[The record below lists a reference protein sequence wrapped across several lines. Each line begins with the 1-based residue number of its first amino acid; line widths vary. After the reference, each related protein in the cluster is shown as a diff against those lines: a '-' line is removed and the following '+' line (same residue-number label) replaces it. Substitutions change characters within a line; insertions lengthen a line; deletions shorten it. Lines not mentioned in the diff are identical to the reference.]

1 MKGILL
7 AGGTGS
13 RLYPNTLV
21 TSKQLL
27 PIYDKP
33 MIYYPLSVL
42 MLAGIRE
49 ILLISTPQDLPRFEK
64 LFGSGSHLGLSI
76 SYAAQERPEG
86 IAQAFIIAENFIGQE
101 SVSLILGDNIFYGHQ
116 LRSLLQACKS
126 HSSGG
131 MIFGYQVNNP
141 SRYGVI
147 DFDENFK
154 VRRVVEKPK
163 DPPSSFAITG
173 LYFYDANVVA
183 IAKSLKPSW
192 RNELEITD
200 VNQVYLE
207 KGALQVKLFEKGFAW
222 LDTGTHDALH
232 KASSYVQT
240 IQERQGIQ
248 IACIEEIAFENDW
261 ITLQQLDEVASYY
274 QTSEYGLYLKEV
286 VKAHLK
292 TKSLARKQNASSV
305 IF

>member
-1 MKGILL
+1 MKGIIL

-13 RLYPNTLV
+13 RLYPNTLA

-49 ILLISTPQDLPRFEK
+49 ILVISTPQDLPRFEA
-64 LFGSGSHLGLSI
+64 LFGDGDHLGLSI
-76 SYAAQERPEG
+76 SYAEQKKPEG
-86 IAQAFIIAENFIGQE
+86 IAQAFLIAEDFIGKE
-101 SVSLILGDNIFYGHQ
+101 TVSLILGDNIFYGYQ
-116 LRSLLQACKS
+116 LRSLLQECLK
-126 HSSGG
+126 HTSGG
-131 MIFGYQVNNP
+131 LIFGYQVNNP

-173 LYFYDANVVA
+173 LYFYDANVVS

-200 VNQVYLE
+200 INQVYLE
-207 KGALQVKLFEKGFAW
+207 RGELHVKLFEKGFAW

-248 IACIEEIAFENDW
+248 IACIEEIAFENGW
-261 ITLQQLDEVASYY
+261 ISLEKLNAGAEKYRA
-274 QTSEYGLYLKEV
+274 SEYGLYLKEI
-286 VKAHLK
+286 VK
-292 TKSLARKQNASSV
+292 SQVKQTLV
-305 IF
+305 I

>member
-1 MKGILL
+1 MRGILL
-7 AGGTGS
+7 AGGTGT
-13 RLYPNTLV
+13 RLYPNTLA

-27 PIYDKP
+27 PVYDKP

-49 ILLISTPQDLPRFEK
+49 ILLISTPQDLPRFET
-64 LFGSGSHLGLSI
+64 LFGKGSHLGLSI
-76 SYAAQERPEG
+76 SYAAQEKPEG
-86 IAQAFIIAENFIGQE
+86 IAQAFLIGEEFIGDE
-101 SVSLILGDNIFYGHQ
+101 SVSLILGDNIFYGNQ
-116 LRSLLQACKS
+116 LKSLLQGCQT

-131 MIFGYQVNNP
+131 VIFGYQVQDP

-147 DFDENFK
+147 DFDEDFK

-173 LYFYDANVVA
+173 LYFYDSSVVS

-200 VNQVYLE
+200 VNQAYLE
-207 KGALQVKLFEKGFAW
+207 RGELQVKLFEKGFAW

-248 IACIEEIAFENDW
+248 IACIEEIAFENGW
-261 ITLQQLDEVASYY
+261 ITLDQLDKIASCY
-274 QTSEYGLYLKEV
+274 QASEYGLYLKEI
-286 VKAHLK
+286 VKSHLK
-292 TKSLARKQNASSV
+292 VKKMQTVFL
-305 IF
+305 